1 MMNLGIVVTDKA
13 YGAPVIELIRA
24 AHTRG
29 WDIRCFLTD
38 SGVNLLAETTFRAL
52 AENGTA
58 SIAACE
64 LSLERYGED
73 VPGLQNLPGQVIIG
87 GQYQDAELVHNTD
100 RVLVF

>member
-1 MMNLGIVVTDKA
+1 MRLGVVVTNKA

-24 AHTRG
+24 AHKRG
-29 WDIRCFLTD
+29 WSIRCFLTD
-38 SGVNLLAETTFRAL
+38 SGVNLLAETAFRAL
-52 AENGTA
+52 AEDDIA

-64 LSLERYGED
+64 LSLERYGGG

-87 GQYQDAELVHNTD
+87 GQYQDAELVHETD